1 MLIVAIRTV
10 ILYLALLFTLRLM
23 GKSEL
28 SKMSPFQLTVI
39 FMIAELAAIP
49 LDSIDA
55 SLINGLI
62 AIFML
67 TFMQVLISFLCMK
80 SERFK
85 LFISGRPTM
94 IIEKGKLN
102 IAEIR
107 SQRITLTDLMEQLRI
122 KNCSDISQVQYAIV
136 ETNGELSIVKKEDYL
151 SSIIISDGNL
161 YEENLRFSGLDYN
174 SFQNKLKKAGITTT
188 DSVFL
193 ALCDKD
199 KVLHIYIEDK
209 DYGPFAKEI
218 KI

>member
-1 MLIVAIRTV
+1 MLIVAIRTI
-10 ILYLALLFTLRLM
+10 ILYLSLLFTLRLM

-28 SKMSPFQLTVI
+28 SKMSPFQLTVV

-67 TFMQVLISFLCMK
+67 TFMQILISYLSTK
-80 SERFK
+80 IEWFK
-85 LFISGRPTM
+85 IFVSGKPTL

-102 IAEIR
+102 IEELKK
-107 SQRITLTDLMEQLRI
+107 QRIALTDLMEQLRI
-122 KNCSDISQVQYAIV
+122 KNCSSIGDVDYAII
-136 ETNGELSIVKKEDYL
+136 ETNGELSIITKDNNL

-161 YEENLRFSGLDYN
+161 YSENLRFSGLD
-174 SFQNKLKKAGITTT
+174 FQTFESKLRKAGIT
-188 DSVFL
+188 SIQKVFL

-199 KVLHIYIEDK
+199 KTLHLYIYDDK
-209 DYGPFAKEI
+209 KSPFAKEI

>member
-1 MLIVAIRTV
+1 MLLVAIRTI
-10 ILYLALLFTLRLM
+10 ILYSSLLFTLRLM

-55 SLINGLI
+55 SLVNGLI

-67 TFMQVLISFLCMK
+67 TFLQVLISFLSIK
-80 SERFK
+80 VEWFK
-85 LFISGRPTM
+85 KFISGKPSI

-102 IAEIR
+102 IAELQK
-107 SQRITLTDLMEQLRI
+107 QRVTLTDLMEELRI
-122 KNCSDISQVQYAIV
+122 NNCSSIGEIDYAII
-136 ETNGELSIVKKEDYL
+136 ETNGDLSLIKKTDTF
-151 SSIIISDGNL
+151 SSIIISNGNL
-161 YEENLRFSGLDYN
+161 YDENLRFSGLDYQ
-174 SFQNKLKKAGITTT
+174 SFESKLRKAGINSFN
-188 DSVFL
+188 DVFL

-199 KVLHIYIEDK
+199 GTLHIYVEDESN
-209 DYGPFAKEI
+209 GPYAKEI

>member
-10 ILYLALLFTLRLM
+10 ILYSALLLTIRLM

-67 TFMQVLISFLCMK
+67 TFLQVLISFLSIK
-80 SERFK
+80 VEWFK
-85 LFISGRPTM
+85 NFISGKPSI
-94 IIEKGKLN
+94 IIEKGQLN
-102 IAEIR
+102 IEEIR
-107 SQRITLTDLMEQLRI
+107 KQRISITDLMEQLRI
-122 KNCSDISQVQYAIV
+122 KNCPSISDVQHAII
-136 ETNGELSIVKKEDYL
+136 ETNGELSIIKKSDVL

-161 YEENLRFSGLDYN
+161 YEENLRFSGLDYQTFE
-174 SFQNKLKKAGITTT
+174 SKLRKVGVTSIK
-188 DSVFL
+188 SVFL
-193 ALCDKD
+193 ALCDDNKT
-199 KVLHIYIEDK
+199 LHIYIENKDK
-209 DYGPFAKEI
+209 GPFTKEI

>member
-1 MLIVAIRTV
+1 MLIVAIRTFIV
-10 ILYLALLFTLRLM
+10 YSTLLFTIRLM

-67 TFMQVLISFLCMK
+67 TFLQILFSFLCLKM
-80 SERFK
+80 EWFK
-85 LFISGRPTM
+85 NFISGKPTV

-102 IAEIR
+102 IKELKK
-107 SQRITLTDLMEQLRI
+107 QRISITDLMEELRI
-122 KNCSDISQVQYAIV
+122 KGCPSIEQIDYAIV
-136 ETNGELSIVKKEDYL
+136 ETNGELSLVEKDDSL
-151 SSIIISDGNL
+151 SSIIVSDGNL
-161 YEENLRFSGLDYN
+161 YSENLKYSGLDYQ
-174 SFQNKLKKAGITTT
+174 SFQNKLRKAGITSIK
-188 DSVFL
+188 DVFL
-193 ALCDKD
+193 VLCDED
-199 KVLHIYIEDK
+199 KTLHIYIEDK
-209 DYGPFAKEI
+209 TQSPYAKEI

>member
-1 MLIVAIRTV
+1 MLIVAIRTI
-10 ILYLALLFTLRLM
+10 ILYLSLLFTLRLM

-28 SKMSPFQLTVI
+28 SKMSPFQLTVV

-67 TFMQVLISFLCMK
+67 TFMQILISYLSTK
-80 SERFK
+80 IEWFK
-85 LFISGRPTM
+85 IFVSGKPTL

-102 IAEIR
+102 IEELKK
-107 SQRITLTDLMEQLRI
+107 QRIALTDLMEQLRI
-122 KNCSDISQVQYAIV
+122 KNCSSIGDVDYAII
-136 ETNGELSIVKKEDYL
+136 ETNGELSIITKDNNL

-161 YEENLRFSGLDYN
+161 YSENLRFSGLD
-174 SFQNKLKKAGITTT
+174 FQTFESKLRKAGIT
-188 DSVFL
+188 SIQKVFL

-199 KVLHIYIEDK
+199 KTLHLYMYDDK
-209 DYGPFAKEI
+209 KSPFAKEI

>member
-174 SFQNKLKKAGITTT
+174 SFQNKLKKAGITAM

>member
-1 MLIVAIRTV
+1 MLIVAIRTI
-10 ILYLALLFTLRLM
+10 ILYLSLLFTLRLM

-28 SKMSPFQLTVI
+28 SKMSPFQLTVV

-67 TFMQVLISFLCMK
+67 TFMQILISYLSTK
-80 SERFK
+80 IEWFK
-85 LFISGRPTM
+85 IFVSGKPTL

-102 IAEIR
+102 IEELKK
-107 SQRITLTDLMEQLRI
+107 QRISLTDLMEQLRI
-122 KNCSDISQVQYAIV
+122 KNCSSIGDVDYAII
-136 ETNGELSIVKKEDYL
+136 ETNGELSIITKNNNL
-151 SSIIISDGNL
+151 SSIIVSDGNL
-161 YEENLRFSGLDYN
+161 YSENLRFSGLD
-174 SFQNKLKKAGITTT
+174 FQTFESKLRKAGIT
-188 DSVFL
+188 SIQKVFL

-199 KVLHIYIEDK
+199 KTLHLYIYDDK
-209 DYGPFAKEI
+209 KSPFAKEI